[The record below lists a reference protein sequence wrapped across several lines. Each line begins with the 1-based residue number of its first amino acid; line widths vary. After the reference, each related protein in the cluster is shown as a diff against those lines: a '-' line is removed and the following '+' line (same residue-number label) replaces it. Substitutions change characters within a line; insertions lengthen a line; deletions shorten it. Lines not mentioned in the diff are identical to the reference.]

1 MTDAAPESRPEPRY
15 GSSDPE
21 EGRAA
26 AGVVWLLYLLAIPS
40 ANLLAV
46 VGVVVAYAMRG
57 SSSGWVR
64 AHFDDQIR
72 LFWSVIV
79 WFILLCIVMIV
90 AVPLSLILIGIPF
103 LLAAGLAMLVL
114 FIWFTVK
121 SVLGLIGVV
130 QGRAP

>member
-1 MTDAAPESRPEPRY
+1 MADAAPEPRY
-15 GSSDPE
+15 GSSDTE

-57 SSSGWVR
+57 NATGWVR

-79 WFILLCIVMIV
+79 WFIVLTILMIV
-90 AVPLSLILIGIPF
+90 SGVLSVILIGIPF
-103 LLAAGLAMLVL
+103 LILAGIAMLVL

-130 QGRAP
+130 QGRTP

>member
-1 MTDAAPESRPEPRY
+1 MADLPPNSPRY
-15 GSSDPE
+15 DSPDVE

-40 ANLLAV
+40 ANLLAL

-79 WFILLCIVMIV
+79 WFIVLTIVMV
-90 AVPLSLILIGIPF
+90 VSGVLSIILIGIPF
-103 LLAAGLAMLVL
+103 LIAAGIAMLVL

>member
-1 MTDAAPESRPEPRY
+1 MTDAAREPRH

-46 VGVVVAYAMRG
+46 VGLVVAYAMRG

-72 LFWSVIV
+72 LFWSVII

-90 AVPLSLILIGIPF
+90 ALPLSLIVIGIPI
-103 LLAAGLAMLVL
+103 LIAAGLAMLVL

-121 SVLGLIGVV
+121 SILGLIGVV

>member
-1 MTDAAPESRPEPRY
+1 MAHVSPENPRFAS
-15 GSSDPE
+15 GDPE

-40 ANLLAV
+40 ANLLAL
-46 VGVVVAYAMRG
+46 VGVVIAYALRG

-64 AHFDDQIR
+64 SHFDDQIR

-79 WFILLCIVMIV
+79 WFILLCVVIVIS
-90 AVPLSLILIGIPF
+90 AILSLVVIGIPF
-103 LLAAGLAMLVL
+103 LIAAGIAMVVL

-130 QGRAP
+130 QGRGV

>member
-1 MTDAAPESRPEPRY
+1 MTDAAREPRY

-46 VGVVVAYAMRG
+46 VGLVVAYAMRG

-64 AHFDDQIR
+64 AHFDDQIC
-72 LFWSVIV
+72 LFWSVII

-90 AVPLSLILIGIPF
+90 ALPLSLIVIGIPI
-103 LLAAGLAMLVL
+103 LIAAGLAMLVL

-121 SVLGLIGVV
+121 SILGLIGVV

>member
-1 MTDAAPESRPEPRY
+1 MADAAPEPRY
-15 GSSDPE
+15 ASGDPE

-26 AGVVWLLYLLAIPS
+26 AGVVWLLSLLAIPS

-57 SSSGWVR
+57 NATGWVR

-72 LFWSVIV
+72 LFWAVIV
-79 WFILLCIVMIV
+79 WFILLCILLFVS
-90 AVPLSLILIGIPF
+90 AVLSVILIGIPF
-103 LLAAGLAMLVL
+103 LIAAGIAMLVL

-130 QGRAP
+130 QGRTP

>member
-1 MTDAAPESRPEPRY
+1 MADAAPEPRY
-15 GSSDPE
+15 GSSDLE

-57 SSSGWVR
+57 NATGWVR

-72 LFWSVIV
+72 LFWAVIV
-79 WFILLCIVMIV
+79 WFILLCIVLFV
-90 AVPLSLILIGIPF
+90 SAVLSVVLIGIPF
-103 LLAAGLAMLVL
+103 LIAAGIAMLVL

-130 QGRAP
+130 QGRTP

>member
-1 MTDAAPESRPEPRY
+1 MAHVPPDQQPRFAS
-15 GSSDPE
+15 GDPE

-40 ANLLAV
+40 ANLLAL
-46 VGVVVAYAMRG
+46 VGVVVAYAVRG

-79 WFILLCIVMIV
+79 WFIVLTVVLLVS
-90 AVPLSLILIGIPF
+90 AVLSVILIGIPF
-103 LLAAGLAMLVL
+103 LIAAGVAMLVL

>member
-1 MTDAAPESRPEPRY
+1 MADAAPEPRY

-57 SSSGWVR
+57 NATGWVR

-72 LFWSVIV
+72 LFWAVIV
-79 WFILLCIVMIV
+79 WFILLCVV
-90 AVPLSLILIGIPF
+90 LFVSAVLSVVLIGIPF
-103 LLAAGLAMLVL
+103 LIAAGIAMLVL

-130 QGRAP
+130 QGRTP